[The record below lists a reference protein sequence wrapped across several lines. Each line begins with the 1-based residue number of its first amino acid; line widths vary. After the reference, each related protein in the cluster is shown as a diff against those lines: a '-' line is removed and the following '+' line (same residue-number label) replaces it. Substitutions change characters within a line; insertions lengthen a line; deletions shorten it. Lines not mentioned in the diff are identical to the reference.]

1 MTRALAAVSLVLAAT
16 VASGCGGDG
25 SGPVILDTEKVERAI
40 ERSSQEQRSTSP
52 RVSCPSGVH
61 QREGLVC
68 RCDAVHRGETT
79 RFVVTQLDA
88 EGRVQYEAP

>member
-1 MTRALAAVSLVLAAT
+1 MTRALAAVAVVLVAAL
-16 VASGCGGDG
+16 ASGCGGDG
-25 SGPVILDTEKVERAI
+25 AGPVILDTEKVERAI
-40 ERSSQEQRSTSP
+40 ERSSREQRSTTP

-61 QREGLVC
+61 QRKGLVF

-88 EGRVQYEAP
+88 EGRVRYEAP